1 MNRRF
6 GAQAGPETQHTDRQ
20 RVVPTRLKNFGPLVV
35 GVCAAVALLI
45 VALLVPAI
53 LKAREAARRTQS
65 RNNLKQ
71 IGLALHNYHDTQ
83 NVFPP
88 GGVFNEDGVA
98 FHDWTT
104 FLRPYLD
111 AFPWYAMTDWNRP
124 WDDVQNAD
132 CFRSDLRMYLFV
144 NPSVPFV
151 ERADGLCVNH
161 YAASQSV
168 LFRNSSVSINDLKT
182 GTSHRLLVADAFGQF
197 LPIGCPYGW
206 RDASARHL

>member
-197 LPIGCPYGW
+197 LPI
-206 RDASARHL
+206 